1 MSLRF
6 PGLLMIFLFLS
17 HASIAQP
24 IENIR
29 VPYIHTVQL
38 FPSGNQLAYPVYS
51 LQNGGK
57 LALEF
62 DDLDGGF
69 KNYYYTF
76 QLCDYQWKPANLNAF
91 DYIKGFTQQ
100 KISNY
105 RFSTIAFKRYTHYQ
119 VLFPESNMLPTRSGN
134 YLIKVFLDGDTS
146 KTVFSKPFLVLDSKS
161 GISAQVVQPF
171 TPQKYNTH
179 QRIRFTANI
188 KDINSF
194 SPAQQV
200 KAVILQNNRWDNAQ
214 ISIPPTYVRGNSLE
228 YNSEQVGVFPGGK
241 EWRWLD
247 LRSFRLFSDRVAEGK
262 YGPDTAA
269 LFLKTDQ
276 DRSTVRYMYYSDFN
290 GMYQLENWDNVNPF
304 WQSDYARIRFSFR
317 TNEGGP
323 FRGKDLY
330 LIGGFTDYQLLDK
343 WKLQYD
349 AVADL
354 YWLDVPMKQGFYN
367 YSYLAVDR
375 NNPADRQQL
384 DGDYWETENL
394 YTILIYYK
402 SLTDRNDQLIGMT
415 TIRSR
420 ADQPGII
427 F

>member
-1 MSLRF
+1 MFARLC
-6 PGLLMIFLFLS
+6 GILIFLLVNALATLS
-17 HASIAQP
+17 QP
-24 IENIR
+24 FEKVRVPNIR
-29 VPYIHTVQL
+29 TIQL
-38 FPSGNQLAYPVYS
+38 FPQGNQLAYPVYS
-51 LQNGGK
+51 LQKGGR

-62 DDLDGGF
+62 DDMDGGF

-76 QLCDYQWKPANLNAF
+76 QLCDYQWKPSTLTAF

-134 YLIKVFLDGDTS
+134 YLLKVFLDGDTN
-146 KTVFSKPFLVLDSKS
+146 KTVFTKPFLVLDSKA
-161 GISAQVVQPF
+161 GISAQIVQPF

-200 KAVILQNNRWDNAQ
+200 KAVILQNNRWDQAQ
-214 ISIPPTYVRGNSLE
+214 ISVPPTYVRGNSLE
-228 YNSEQVGVFPGGK
+228 YNSEQVGVFSGGK

-247 LRSFRLFSDRVAEGK
+247 LRSFRLLSERVAEGK

-269 LFLKTDQ
+269 FILKTDQ
-276 DRSTVRYMYYSDFN
+276 DRSGVRYIYYSDFN
-290 GMYQLENWDNVNPF
+290 GMYMLENWDNVNPF
-304 WQSDYARIRFSFR
+304 WQSDYARIRFSFQ

-330 LIGGFTDYQLLDK
+330 LIGGFTDYQMLEK
-343 WKLQYD
+343 WKMKYD
-349 AVADL
+349 AEADL

-367 YSYLAVDR
+367 YSYLLVDKTDPS
-375 NNPADRQQL
+375 NRQHL
-384 DGDYWETENL
+384 DGDYWETENQ
-394 YTILIYYK
+394 YTILLYYK
-402 SLTDRNDQLIGMT
+402 SLSDRNDQLIGIT